1 MEEYLMHLETQR
13 LLIRE
18 IQSTDWKAIHTYTQL
33 PEVTK
38 HTPWGPNT
46 AADTHAYVKEVIAQQ
61 QQSSRQDYEF
71 AICLQHEGTL
81 IGGIGIHV
89 HQTNAEIGYVLNP
102 DHQGKGYVTE
112 AAQAI
117 LTYGFE
123 ILDVH
128 RIYATCRPANIA
140 SEKVMQKIGMTR
152 EGMMREHWYYKG
164 EFHDS
169 YLYSILAKEYRKH
182 SNESNKKKL

>member
-1 MEEYLMHLETQR
+1 MHLETQR
-13 LLIRE
+13 LVIRE
-18 IQSTDWKAIHTYTQL
+18 IQDTDWKAIHTYTQL
-33 PEVTK
+33 PEVTQ
-38 HTPWGPNT
+38 HTAWGPNT
-46 AADTHAYVKEVIAQQ
+46 EADTQAYVKEVIAQQ

-71 AICLQHEGTL
+71 AICLQHEATL

-123 ILDVH
+123 TLDVH
-128 RIYATCRPANIA
+128 RIYATCRPANRA